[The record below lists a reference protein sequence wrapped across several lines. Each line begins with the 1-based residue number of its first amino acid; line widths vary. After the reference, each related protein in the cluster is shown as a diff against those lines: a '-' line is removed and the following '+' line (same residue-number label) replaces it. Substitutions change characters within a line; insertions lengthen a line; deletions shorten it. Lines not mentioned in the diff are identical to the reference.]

1 MDSAVEKKRL
11 DKLARVRENQRKS
24 RARKQDHLQDLE
36 RKVLSLQRELDRRD
50 VENRLAVQ
58 RLEAENRKLR
68 DLHLFLGVPPDAL
81 EEYLRIV
88 DDPVMAQKVAIPAL
102 QRPQGSQM
110 QPEKVKWTQPEPNP
124 RTDTPLGH
132 ESVVGTCQ
140 PSTSEPRCRQPRA
153 TPLPPFCACS
163 ADEGPESL
171 PISERVL
178 NTTFCA
184 IAEKLVNQ
192 YNARGVDVSEIQAK
206 LRKGFFRSSSEEGCR
221 VQNQNAHHAHFCR
234 LATHLTTYTN
244 PSNTGTSISGPT
256 VAAKAWSLSTP
267 NAAIAT
273 AIASSKLLLAA
284 VKLCVQD
291 SLYPNPNRLVT
302 ASVTRKITAK

>member
-1 MDSAVEKKRL
+1 MDSALEQKRL

-36 RKVLSLQRELDRRD
+36 RKVLTLQRELDRRD

-68 DLHLFLGVPPDAL
+68 DLHLFLGVSPDAL

-88 DDPVMAQKVAIPAL
+88 DNPVMAQKVAIPAI
-102 QRPQGSQM
+102 QRLPLGSQV
-110 QPEKVKWTQPEPNP
+110 QSEKVKCAQRCSSAPSPSTEVPVRQ
-124 RTDTPLGH
+124 
-132 ESVVGTCQ
+132 ESAIATCQ
-140 PSTSEPRCRQPRA
+140 PSTDEQQREPRA
-153 TPLPPFCACS
+153 TTPLPPFCACS
-163 ADEGPESL
+163 PEEGLESL

-192 YNARGVDVSEIQAK
+192 YNARGIDVSEIQQK

-221 VQNQNAHHAHFCR
+221 VQNQVLFQV
-234 LATHLTTYTN
+234 LDE
-244 PSNTGTSISGPT
+244 ISGH
-256 VAAKAWSLSTP
+256 
-267 NAAIAT
+267 
-273 AIASSKLLLAA
+273 
-284 VKLCVQD
+284 
-291 SLYPNPNRLVT
+291 
-302 ASVTRKITAK
+302 